1 MRFYLDTNILAFLI
15 TDRRDEID
23 LNVGAIFD
31 EYENTLLAS
40 HTAVCELI
48 HLCQIGKILKGRR
61 RLDAETVLGWCDE
74 NSICLVSTSVRHL
87 ETYASLPMYGD
98 HRDPTDRMIIAQA
111 ISDRIPIVSSDG
123 KFTRYEGCGL
133 ELVYNRR

>member
-1 MRFYLDTNILAFLI
+1 MRFYLDTNIMVFLI
-15 TDRRDEID
+15 SDRPDEID
-23 LNVGAIFD
+23 GLVHDLFD
-31 EYENTLLAS
+31 DYANILLAS
-40 HTAVCELI
+40 STAVGELI
-48 HLCQIGKILKGRR
+48 HLCQIGKLYRKKK
-61 RLDAETVLGWCDE
+61 RLDGTEVIEWCEDKGI
-74 NSICLVSTSVRHL
+74 SIVPLSERHL

-98 HRDPTDRMIIAQA
+98 HRDPTDRMIIPQA